1 MLMFRVAVTVAAVC
15 MAMAYDDV
23 RSLRAVRNYDARLP
37 CGFGKIFLDGP
48 DAYVLWL
55 KDDEKFLYRFP
66 NEDTW
71 QKTLNPNNIYGTSC
85 VGSHCYDDT
94 SLFLPQVTDKDE
106 GKYRCRVHYQGSSS
120 VDYVID
126 LKIVDPT
133 GVPRVY
139 NEKGEQITTPYIGP
153 LTLGSNITLV
163 CEVVVS
169 QAPTTVLWY
178 RNGIVV
184 KRVSTD
190 TPGILREHVVIS
202 EARRDELDAQYQC
215 TASNADVTEPFS
227 ATVVVKMYLPP
238 LKVEIRLNNNF
249 DFEVGQPRV
258 VDCVVIGCVPT
269 PTINWYL
276 GGTLVKST
284 AHKELHDGNYTVS
297 SLTLTAS
304 IQDNLRQL
312 SCRVHNAYLQ
322 TIYEDNVTLHVG
334 YRPRCTFTKE
344 QTVGIVN
351 GEAETIM
358 CLVESAPAPV
368 QFTWVFP
375 DSRILY
381 TSATRVNGR
390 KNQYC
395 SSLTWIPQNEDLGLL
410 YCRAVN
416 MYGEQRLPCVY
427 SLTLGGTPQP
437 PNCDVEGSDD
447 KKKIVCQKGWDG
459 GRTQTVHLE
468 VLTLDGVV
476 VHNTTDPCGNFSIPA
491 MDQNVTATVYSSNVR
506 GKSAESTI
514 DLNSVISAD
523 STPASNSK
531 AGFSWG
537 SFVFVTSSAGAV
549 LAACIGFCLCCRLL
563 WRKPGSTVEMDRQRG
578 DGLFHREPDVTRDER
593 PASTTINVH
602 QHATCQ
608 NVRPVQYKLPDVQD
622 GTLRCNIIT
631 QADSWSS
638 KCTPHTKYGCHRTGS
653 TLTTQEMYV

>member
-1 MLMFRVAVTVAAVC
+1 MLAFRVAVTVAAVG
-15 MAMAYDDV
+15 MAINRVVTLFFLSFHTSKKEDMLLKSTTFKV
-23 RSLRAVRNYDARLP
+23 RSLRAVRDYDAHLP
-37 CGFGKIFLDGP
+37 CGLGKIFLDGP

-71 QKTLNPNNIYGTSC
+71 QKSLNPNNIYGTSC
-85 VGSHCYDDT
+85 VGNHCYDDT
-94 SLFLPQVTDKDE
+94 SLFLPQVTDKDA

-133 GVPRVY
+133 GIPRIY
-139 NEKGEQITTPYIGP
+139 NEKSEQITTPYVGP

-169 QAPTTVLWY
+169 T
-178 RNGIVV
+178 
-184 KRVSTD
+184 VSTE
-190 TPGILREHVVIS
+190 TPGILREHVVIM
-202 EARRDELDAQYQC
+202 EARRDELDAHYQC
-215 TASNADVTEPFS
+215 SASNADVTEPFT

-304 IQDNLRQL
+304 IHDNMRQL
-312 SCRVHNAYLQ
+312 SCRVHNAYLP

-334 YRPRCTFTKE
+334 YRPRCLFTKQ

-368 QFTWVFP
+368 QFSWVFP

-381 TSATRVNGR
+381 TSATRVKGR
-390 KNQYC
+390 KNQFC
-395 SSLTWIPQNEDLGLL
+395 STLTWIPQNEDLGLL

-416 MYGEQRLPCVY
+416 MYGEQRLPCAY
-427 SLTLGGTPQP
+427 TLTPGGTPQP
-437 PNCDVEGSDD
+437 PNCDLKESDD
-447 KKKIVCQKGWDG
+447 KKNIVCQKAP
-459 GRTQTVHLE
+459 V
-468 VLTLDGVV
+468 
-476 VHNTTDPCGNFSIPA
+476 
-491 MDQNVTATVYSSNVR
+491 
-506 GKSAESTI
+506 
-514 DLNSVISAD
+514 LNSKS
-523 STPASNSK
+523 
-531 AGFSWG
+531 GFSWG
-537 SFVFVTSSAGAV
+537 FLVFVTSSAAAV

-563 WRKPGSTVEMDRQRG
+563 WRKPGSSVEADRQR
-578 DGLFHREPDVTRDER
+578 
-593 PASTTINVH
+593 
-602 QHATCQ
+602 
-608 NVRPVQYKLPDVQD
+608 
-622 GTLRCNIIT
+622 
-631 QADSWSS
+631 
-638 KCTPHTKYGCHRTGS
+638 
-653 TLTTQEMYV
+653 QEGN